1 VYNGRYRVVLAHD
14 SAEQR
19 AALSEALHGSGWF
32 HVVGEVAAGDDLVP
46 VVEATEP
53 DTVLV
58 RLLLPRMNGLAALP
72 HIREVAP
79 LSVVT
84 LLSVTPSEELEAIA
98 VARGADL
105 CLEESLPAEVL
116 THRLLRVMSRQEW
129 FRCSEKSAARN

>member
-19 AALSEALHGSGWF
+19 AALTAALDSSGWF

-46 VVEATEP
+46 LVEQVQP
-53 DTVLV
+53 DCIIV

-72 HIREVAP
+72 HLRTVAP
-79 LSVVT
+79 TSVISLV
-84 LLSVTPSEELEAIA
+84 SVTPSEELEAIA

-105 CLEESLPAEVL
+105 CLEEYLPPEVMA
-116 THRLLRVMSRQEW
+116 HRLLRVMSRTEW
-129 FRCSEKSAARN
+129 LRCSDSGAAHI